1 MLTSLF
7 AKIDV
12 STLLA
17 VKAAYRLYVPGTIEP
32 AAPTLPLTSKYQ
44 FNGAVRGAPIAL
56 L

>member
-17 VKAAYRLYVPGTIEP
+17 VKAAYRLYVFGIAVP
-32 AAPTLPLTSKYQ
+32 AVGALPLTSKTHFQ
-44 FNGAVRGAPIAL
+44 VPGVTSL
-56 L
+56 